1 MPLENSWRA
10 HRCGLQPYPGLLVTN
25 YTLRPLVQ
33 PVDDMDQCIAGHD
46 VGVGLGAPLGVE
58 GAGDVAELTEDVEA
72 VDDNEEVALEEGSRE
87 AGIPD
92 EVAGVQVLVGIA
104 GAGVEAEVGAEVELP
119 RQLQDGGEGGATGE
133 GVEVLEVGAC
143 AGEALP
149 CGLTGEFEVV
159 PADVGLEGGGEG
171 EGEAADGGSRPRPPL
186 REGAVTSGV
195 RTFQIPLRD
204 EGLSL
209 SGRRFGRR

>member
-1 MPLENSWRA
+1 MAVKASMKALARRTLVSLENSWRA

-33 PVDDMDQCIAGHD
+33 PVDDMDQCIAGHN
-46 VGVGLGAPLGVE
+46 VGVSLGAALGVE
-58 GAGDVAELTEDVEA
+58 GACDVAELTEDVEA

-87 AGIPD
+87 ARIPD

-104 GAGVEAEVGAEVELP
+104 GAGVEADVGAEVEFP
-119 RQLQDGGEGGATGE
+119 RQLQNGGEGGATGE

-143 AGEALP
+143 AGEVLP

-159 PADVGLEGGGEG
+159 AADVGLEGGGQG
-171 EGEAADGGSRPRPPL
+171 EREAVDGGSSPPYCPRGGFITL
-186 REGAVTSGV
+186 
-195 RTFQIPLRD
+195 
-204 EGLSL
+204 
-209 SGRRFGRR
+209 